1 LIGDLQPTQ
10 GLSPCDVGIDA
21 LAALLLSFKAV
32 ADAA

>member
-21 LAALLLSFKAV
+21 LAALLSFKAV